1 MDFLPLIGRSGDR
14 IASCKMHLHVLVGA
28 MPDETTGNGE
38 WGSCFGD
45 GKLESKNL
53 AWVHDVIGI
62 ERLLDGA
69 HNVHRLPM
77 LGD

>member
-1 MDFLPLIGRSGDR
+1 MDFLPLIGRSGYR
-14 IASCKMHLHVLVGA
+14 IASGKMHLHVLVGA